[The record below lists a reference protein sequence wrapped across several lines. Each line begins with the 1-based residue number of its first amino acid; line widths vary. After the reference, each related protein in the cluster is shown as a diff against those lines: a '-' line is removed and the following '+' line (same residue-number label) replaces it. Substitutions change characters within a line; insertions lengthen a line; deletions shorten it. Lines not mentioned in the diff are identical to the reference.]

1 MTKLI
6 VIDPGH
12 GGTDPG
18 AVGNGQKE
26 KDATLAFSR
35 MVGAH
40 LTRSGLRVEYT
51 RTTDAFVG
59 LSERAAFAN
68 RLRADYFTSFHL
80 NSNAGAPGTGFE
92 SYVQIGCTGGETDR
106 KRKIVHRQMA
116 EVAASYGLHD
126 RGCKSGDLAVTRETA
141 MDAALFEVLF
151 INHPADAL
159 LLANRS
165 FMTEMCE
172 ASARGI
178 CEAVGVAYV
187 PEKAT
192 SSEPQ
197 TIPAEKTA
205 LDPLSAKLVIALYGS
220 ITQTSSDEITV
231 ACNYAANA
239 LRREVGLPVTTDL
252 GTPTQ
257 KATEIIIRATGTMW
271 EGARTAGVKEC
282 LHFAAEA
289 LRAIE

>member
-1 MTKLI
+1 MSKLI

-40 LTRSGLRVEYT
+40 LARSGLRVEYT
-51 RTTDAFVG
+51 RTTDTFVG

-80 NSNAGAPGTGFE
+80 NSNSGAPGTGFE

-116 EVAASYGLHD
+116 EVAARYGLHD
-126 RGCKSGDLAVTRETA
+126 RGCKSGDLAVTRETV
-141 MDAALFEVLF
+141 MDAALFELLF

-159 LLANRS
+159 LLANKS
-165 FMTEMCE
+165 FMAEMSE
-172 ASARGI
+172 SSARGI
-178 CEAVGVAYV
+178 CEALGVLYK
-187 PEKAT
+187 PPT
-192 SSEPQ
+192 S
-197 TIPAEKTA
+197 T
-205 LDPLSAKLVIALYGS
+205 LDPVSAKLAIALYGS

-239 LRREVGLPVTTDL
+239 LRREVGLPITTDL
-252 GTPTQ
+252 GKPTS
-257 KATEIIIRATGTMW
+257 KAADIIIRATGTMW
-271 EGARTAGVKEC
+271 EGARTAEVGEC
-282 LHFAAEA
+282 FHFAAEA
-289 LRAIE
+289 LRAEK